1 MASRLLS
8 AACLL
13 VVAMFG
19 CIAFVG
25 PVPPQQQP
33 GSKSLSASWARDAM
47 NGAEVA
53 DEEEA
58 AASPFRIGG
67 VALSVLAALALAVL
81 PVEEAQAAKSG
92 GRIGGSAPAMKRAP
106 PPRPT
111 APAASSITKNTTVIN
126 KTTVVAPPPVV
137 AAPVMGYGGVGMMAA
152 PVVVAPAPTLGDI
165 VVGSVVGGAINNA
178 MYGGHHS
185 GPTNTDRM
193 LENQQRQDERQ
204 MDRQENEIN
213 QLKSQIAQLAAE
225 KK

>member
-1 MASRLLS
+1 MAARLLS

-25 PVPPQQQP
+25 LPPQQL
-33 GSKSLSASWARDAM
+33 GSRSLRASWARDAM
-47 NGAEVA
+47 KGAEFA
-53 DEEEA
+53 GEEEP

-81 PVEEAQAAKSG
+81 PMEEAQAAKSG
-92 GRIGGSAPAMKRAP
+92 GRIGGSAPSMKRAP
-106 PPRPT
+106 PPRPS
-111 APAASSITKNTTVIN
+111 APAASSTRNTTIIN

-137 AAPVMGYGGVGMMAA
+137 AAPVMGYGGVGMMAS
-152 PVVVAPAPTLGDI
+152 PIVVAPAPTLGDI

-178 MYGGHHS
+178 IYGGHHS
-185 GPTNTDRM
+185 GPSTTDRM

-213 QLKSQIAQLAAE
+213 QLKSEIARLAAE